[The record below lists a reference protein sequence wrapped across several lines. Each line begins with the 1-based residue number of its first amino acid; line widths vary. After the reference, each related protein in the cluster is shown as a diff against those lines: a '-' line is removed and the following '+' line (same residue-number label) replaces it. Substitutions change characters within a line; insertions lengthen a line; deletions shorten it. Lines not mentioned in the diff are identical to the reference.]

1 MLAGMSASNAP
12 DVARRLSIGDVAARV
27 GLSVDTLRFYEREGL
42 FVSPVRRDGSGR
54 RTYSENDISWLGF
67 CLRMRASGM
76 PLTAIRE
83 YVDLVRQ
90 GPGNEQDRLAVLR
103 AHEQH
108 VRAQLHELQ
117 ACLDLIT
124 RKVRLYEEHL
134 GAGTAGMLWSPP
146 AGG

>member
-1 MLAGMSASNAP
+1 MSASNAP
-12 DVARRLSIGDVAARV
+12 EVADVVRLSIGDVAART
-27 GLSVDTLRFYEREGL
+27 GLSIDTLRFYEREGL
-42 FVSPVRRDGSGR
+42 FVSPVRRDESGR
-54 RTYSENDISWLGF
+54 RAYSENDVAWLRF

-76 PLTAIRE
+76 PVTTIRE

-90 GPGNEQDRLAVLR
+90 GPGNEEDRLAVLR

-124 RKVRLYEEHL
+124 HKVRVYEEHL
-134 GAGTAGMLWSPP
+134 GAGTAGSLWSHSP
-146 AGG
+146 ADG

>member
-1 MLAGMSASNAP
+1 MSTSNAP
-12 DVARRLSIGDVAARV
+12 EVAGAPRCLGIGDVAART

-54 RTYSENDISWLGF
+54 RVYTENDVSWLEF

-76 PLTAIRE
+76 PLTTIRE

-90 GPGNEQDRLAVLR
+90 GPGNEQDRLAVLH

-108 VRAQLHELQ
+108 VRAQLRELH

-124 RKVRLYEEHL
+124 HKVRVYEEHL
-134 GAGTAGMLWSPP
+134 GAGTAGSLWSSAPTNR
-146 AGG
+146 